1 MVWEM
6 GYLNVECRDTTI
18 EGLKAGTYYLHE
30 IAAPEGYNKLAKPVK
45 IEITETKDETNGKVT
60 GVTYKINGVANAE
73 KDSTIKVENK
83 TGSMLPS
90 TGGIGTIGLTILG
103 VCVVAF
109 GVLAPKK
116 KKAQQ

>member
-18 EGLKAGTYYLHE
+18 NGLKAGTYYLHE
-30 IAAPEGYNKLAKPVK
+30 IAAPEGYNKLAKPVT
-45 IEITETKDETNGKVT
+45 ITITETSGEGGT
-60 GVTYKINGVANAE
+60 GVTVSYKVDNGEVSA
-73 KDSTIKVENK
+73 DSTIKVENK

-109 GVLAPKK
+109 GVLTPKK

>member
-6 GYLNVECRDTTI
+6 GYLNVECRATTI
-18 EGLKAGTYYLHE
+18 NGLKAGTYYLHE
-30 IAAPEGYNKLAKPVK
+30 IAAPEGYNKLAKPVT
-45 IEITETKDETNGKVT
+45 ITITETTGEDGKVT
-60 GVTYKINGVANAE
+60 GVNYKVGETNQDAN
-73 KDSTIKVENK
+73 STIKVENK

>member
-1 MVWEM
+1 M
-6 GYLNVECRDTTI
+6 GCLSVGCRDTTI
-18 EGLKAGTYYLHE
+18 NGLKAGIYYRHE
-30 IAAPEGYNKLAKPVK
+30 IAAPEGDNKLAQPVT
-45 IEITETKDETNGKVT
+45 ITITETTGEGGKVT
-60 GVTYKINGVANAE
+60 GVNYKVGETDQSTN
-73 KDSTIKVENK
+73 STIKVENK

-116 KKAQQ
+116 RKAQQ